1 MTGLSRVTGE
11 LQEGAMSTAAS
22 FTTIE
27 YPDSAGYPDGA
38 GVLSQG
44 TKGQLDEATAGGGRT
59 L

>member
-1 MTGLSRVTGE
+1 
-11 LQEGAMSTAAS
+11 MSTAAS